1 MPPCLTAMYIF
12 HSKIVVC
19 IYIIL
24 YSYPSVQYP
33 HWYLLPL
40 LFIEKCKLRNILR
53 YINMYRPIRW
63 SYSLRSRLQLLDVW
77 NHRFKFLWGLGYTSV
92 VFVVFCVCSGLFHDL
107 ISRPATN
114 SNVVT
119 AAILIT
125 AWQPSCLLYI
135 WAIHRAHVVCVRL
148 GNGFL
153 VPGTVT
159 YIHSGFL
166 RSNSSSRLV
175 VGVRGRSLCL
185 LL

>member
-53 YINMYRPIRW
+53 YINMYWSVRW
-63 SYSLRSRLQLLDVW
+63 SYSLRSRLQLPDVW
-77 NHRFKFLWGLGYTSV
+77 NRRFKIPLRAWLFV
-92 VFVVFCVCSGLFHDL
+92 CCFVVCCVCSGLFHDL

-114 SNVVT
+114 SNVNT
-119 AAILIT
+119 AALLVT
-125 AWQPSCLLYI
+125 AWQQKCLLYI
-135 WAIHRAHVVCVRL
+135 VME
-148 GNGFL
+148 
-153 VPGTVT
+153 
-159 YIHSGFL
+159 
-166 RSNSSSRLV
+166 
-175 VGVRGRSLCL
+175 
-185 LL
+185 